1 MKKKARGENFSWAK
15 LEAKRDWN
23 ENEETG
29 VTIRG
34 KERKVERKIE
44 GRKKELF
51 ERRGMTNKK

>member
-29 VTIRG
+29 VTIR
-34 KERKVERKIE
+34 KEKW
-44 GRKKELF
+44 KE
-51 ERRGMTNKK
+51 K

>member
-1 MKKKARGENFSWAK
+1 MKRKARGENFSWAK

-44 GRKKELF
+44 GRSCLN
-51 ERRGMTNKK
+51 ERG